1 MEEAGSA
8 RWRSSGGARLMAAGQ
23 RRLRRRAERGSC
35 RDDSSVAVAT
45 VEAAAQMA
53 EAIDVDTRLGGH
65 GEDPV
70 NSRAGD
76 RRRHRWRRLST

>member
-8 RWRSSGGARLMAAGQ
+8 RWRS
-23 RRLRRRAERGSC
+23 RRAERGSC
-35 RDDSSVAVAT
+35 RDDPCAAVAT